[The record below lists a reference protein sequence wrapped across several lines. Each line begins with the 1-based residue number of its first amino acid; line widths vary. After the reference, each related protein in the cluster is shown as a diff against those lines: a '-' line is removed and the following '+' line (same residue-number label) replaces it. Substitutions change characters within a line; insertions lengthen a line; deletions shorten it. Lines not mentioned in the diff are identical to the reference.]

1 MEQQRSDEARFK
13 DILMRHI
20 DACVKNGSVELRGG
34 FSQDT
39 VFNGQLIKNYIS
51 DTRETFNNSVM
62 MFRALLL
69 PFFDE
74 TMEKEDK
81 KFNEALEQAFKEY
94 QENQKRESP
103 HWKTIYYDSKVNAH
117 RSLFEALIML
127 AKRKGFFDDLANKEA

>member
-13 DILMRHI
+13 NILMRHI
-20 DACVKNGSVELRGG
+20 DACVKNGSVEMRGG

-69 PFFDE
+69 PFFDD
-74 TMEKEDK
+74 TITKDDK
-81 KFNEALEQAFKEY
+81 TFKDSLDQAWKSY
-94 QENQKRESP
+94 QENQKKETP
-103 HWKTIYYDSKVNAH
+103 HWKTLYYDTKVHAH

-127 AKRKGFFDDLANKEA
+127 AKRKGFFDDLAGKEA